1 MNANS
6 LFRRC
11 FPCRRLPRLLRSLI
25 SECPQQEW
33 NLGLSGYRLVQLLYH
48 WATGDSWK
56 LLKAIKLDWFD
67 KHFGLLL
74 VSQSGSVRE
83 GTSERRSREGTRPPP
98 QPPPQSRLLSR
109 VTRACTFHDI
119 PQMESLLAGYQSAL
133 FSLSPHAYVLR
144 ALSRVRWG
152 GLHDEPK
159 ERLRGRLS
167 WTVVLKTFA
176 DIINKTIKRN
186 ISATQTSPLGI
197 PDLIYFITKS
207 VKNDGNS

>member
-83 GTSERRSREGTRPPP
+83 GTSERWSREGTGGGPPP
-98 QPPPQSRLLSR
+98 PPPPTPSAVASPLACHSR
-109 VTRACTFHDI
+109 VYISRY
-119 PQMESLLAGYQSAL
+119 PPNGELA
-133 FSLSPHAYVLR
+133 R
-144 ALSRVRWG
+144 
-152 GLHDEPK
+152 
-159 ERLRGRLS
+159 RLS
-167 WTVVLKTFA
+167 KC
-176 DIINKTIKRN
+176 
-186 ISATQTSPLGI
+186 PLQSI
-197 PDLIYFITKS
+197 PPRIRS
-207 VKNDGNS
+207 

>member
-83 GTSERRSREGTRPPP
+83 GTSERWSREGTR
-98 QPPPQSRLLSR
+98 LLSR
-109 VTRACTFHDI
+109 VHFTISPKWRACSQAIKVPSSVYPPTHTFLGLCHAFVGEDC
-119 PQMESLLAGYQSAL
+119 MTNRKNVFEGGYLEQ
-133 FSLSPHAYVLR
+133 
-144 ALSRVRWG
+144 
-152 GLHDEPK
+152 
-159 ERLRGRLS
+159 
-167 WTVVLKTFA
+167 
-176 DIINKTIKRN
+176 
-186 ISATQTSPLGI
+186 
-197 PDLIYFITKS
+197 
-207 VKNDGNS
+207 

>member
-98 QPPPQSRLLSR
+98 PPNPLRSR
-109 VTRACTFHDI
+109 VSSRVSLARVHFTISPKWRACSQAIKVPSSVYPPTHTFLGLCHAFVGEDC
-119 PQMESLLAGYQSAL
+119 MTNRKNVFEGGYLEQ
-133 FSLSPHAYVLR
+133 
-144 ALSRVRWG
+144 
-152 GLHDEPK
+152 
-159 ERLRGRLS
+159 
-167 WTVVLKTFA
+167 
-176 DIINKTIKRN
+176 
-186 ISATQTSPLGI
+186 
-197 PDLIYFITKS
+197 
-207 VKNDGNS
+207 

>member
-33 NLGLSGYRLVQLLYH
+33 NLGLSGYWLVQLLFH
-48 WATGDSWK
+48 WGTGDSWK

-83 GTSERRSREGTRPPP
+83 GTSERRSREGTR
-98 QPPPQSRLLSR
+98 
-109 VTRACTFHDI
+109 ACTFHDI
-119 PQMESLLAGYQSAL
+119 PQMENLLAGYQSAL
-133 FSLSPHAYVLR
+133 FSLSPHADVLR

-176 DIINKTIKRN
+176 DII
-186 ISATQTSPLGI
+186 
-197 PDLIYFITKS
+197 TKP
-207 VKNDGNS
+207 